1 MIVSAATSMTASAA
15 VARSIPG
22 RWRKT
27 PDTSPKTSATATPEW
42 SSAVTMP
49 RISAMSAAAATPWPV
64 TSPTTSAILSAVEEK
79 AFVPVAADRVRLA
92 RWEIASRELDSGHG
106 GKGAQQAPMQLD
118 DELVFG
124 VVALGALDGGGAQVR
139 DGVERALQLCV
150 ERCRLGP
157 CEADRTDQRAVL
169 AMQRHRCS
177 RLDASGD
184 RVGEDLGKLRTV
196 GGKVREQHCV
206 AGASRRGDRE
216 RCGQRDVCVPV
227 RELGREEGAME
238 QPQRFSGRVEH
249 GHVGVVSTDAG
260 CGTKRDVLRD
270 LPACGGQRERSGK
283 PSGHLDADY
292 EVNLRS
298 GFG

>member
-1 MIVSAATSMTASAA
+1 MPLSEGHVGGCCNA
-15 VARSIPG
+15 VARDIA
-22 RWRKT
+22 
-27 PDTSPKTSATATPEW
+27 DDQCDSP
-42 SSAVTMP
+42 
-49 RISAMSAAAATPWPV
+49 
-64 TSPTTSAILSAVEEK
+64 AVEEK
-79 AFVPVAADRVRLA
+79 AFVPVASNRVRLT

-124 VVALGALDGGGAQVR
+124 VVALGALEGGGAQVR
-139 DGVERALQLCV
+139 DGVECALQLCV

-157 CEADRTDQRAVL
+157 CEADRTNQRAVL

-177 RLDASGD
+177 GLDASGD

-227 RELGREEGAME
+227 RELGLEEGAME
-238 QPQRFSGRVEH
+238 QPQRFPGRVEH

-283 PSGHLDADY
+283 PSRHLDPDD